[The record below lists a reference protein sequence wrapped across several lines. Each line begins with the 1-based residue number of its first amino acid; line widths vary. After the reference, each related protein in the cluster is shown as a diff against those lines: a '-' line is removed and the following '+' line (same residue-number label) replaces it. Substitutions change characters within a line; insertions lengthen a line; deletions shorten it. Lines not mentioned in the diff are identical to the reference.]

1 MPIRPRMETVVRKLA
16 CIMFTDIVGYS
27 VLSHQN
33 DVLAMEL
40 LQEHR
45 ERLRPLFA
53 RFGGHEIRTIGDA
66 FFLEFSSAVDAVNCA
81 VEMQQSMARWKKLQI
96 RIGIHLGDVM
106 VSDQDLNGDGVNIA
120 ARLQGLARPGGICF
134 SGEVYSQVHNK
145 VQVPIN
151 RHGRAQIKGIKK
163 HIYICRIDFDGENPY
178 RTKRAR
184 LAMWKSRLIS
194 RRVTVTAS
202 VVAGSMAALFA
213 TVSPPMWKAS
223 PSDPYSHA
231 LSAVASDSV
240 GQDSRIAILPFAAIG
255 PQGAGAGDD
264 YILDG
269 MTEEITSSLSR
280 IGSLHVLARSTVLHY
295 RDSGKDPAQI
305 GRELKVG
312 LVLQGSVRRLKEH
325 LRVTVELI
333 DTRSQEN
340 LWSQDFDG
348 TADDLFEIQKLIAL
362 KIASRFRSQAA
373 ATYANWSGK
382 PLLRE
387 SEGRNPASVIP
398 PEHAEHAERADRGLA
413 AERQALRAGAIHAP
427 TREAYLLY
435 LKGRFF
441 IAKRTEEGLRK
452 GLDYFQHSIE
462 KDPAFADAYV
472 GSANAYGLLGYYGY
486 ERPRDAFT
494 ESLRSAESALRL
506 DPRSAEALVTIA
518 AMKGN
523 FERDW
528 ASAETFYRKAL
539 SLNPQYQPGR
549 HWYGTFLIA
558 RGRLDESLRQLRI
571 SLDLD
576 PLSLITNSALGL
588 PAFYSGKW
596 DEALATFKTVEEMDA
611 SFAPNLTW
619 ICRTYLEKHQPQK
632 ALDYCQRA
640 LKISPF
646 HSPTLAAL
654 ARALVA
660 LNRAPEARR
669 ILQQLQSRSKER
681 FVSPYDLAVIHS
693 ALGDSEST
701 FRELARALEERDS
714 YAIYAKMDPALGN
727 LKNDSRFLKILKKAG
742 I

>member
-1 MPIRPRMETVVRKLA
+1 MVRKLA

-33 DVLAMEL
+33 DVLAMTL
-40 LQEHR
+40 LEEHR
-45 ERLRPLFA
+45 DRLRPLFA

-81 VEMQQSMARWKKLQI
+81 VEMQRSMASWKKLQI

-120 ARLQGLARPGGICF
+120 ARLQGLANPGGICF

-145 VQVPIN
+145 VWFPIN

-163 HIYICRIDFDGENPY
+163 HIYICRIDFDGEHPY
-178 RTKRAR
+178 KTKRAR
-184 LAMWKSRLIS
+184 FAMWKSRLIS

-213 TVSPPMWKAS
+213 ALS
-223 PSDPYSHA
+223 PSVWKTPPID
-231 LSAVASDSV
+231 SDSNTLSTV
-240 GQDSRIAILPFAAIG
+240 TSDSAMRDSRIAILPFAAIG
-255 PQGAGAGDD
+255 TQEGGGNDD

-280 IGSLHVLARSTVLHY
+280 IGTLHVLARSSVLHY

-348 TADDLFEIQKLIAL
+348 TSDDLFEIQKSIAL
-362 KIASRFRSQAA
+362 KIASKFRSQA
-373 ATYANWSGK
+373 TTPYADARGK
-382 PLLRE
+382 PFLRK
-387 SEGRNPASVIP
+387 SDGRNPASVIP
-398 PEHAEHAERADRGLA
+398 PEHADHADRGLA
-413 AERQALRAGAIHAP
+413 AERQALSAGAFHTP
-427 TREAYLLY
+427 THEAYLLY

-452 GLDYFQHSIE
+452 GLDYFQQSIE

-528 ASAETFYRKAL
+528 ASAENYYRKAL

-611 SFAPNLTW
+611 TFAPNLTW

-632 ALDYCQRA
+632 ALAYCQRA
-640 LKISPF
+640 RKISPF
-646 HSPTLAAL
+646 HTPTLAAL
-654 ARALVA
+654 ARAWVA
-660 LNRAPEARR
+660 LNHVSEARK
-669 ILQQLQSRSKER
+669 ILQQLQLRSQER

-701 FRELARALEERDS
+701 FRELERALEERDS
-714 YAIYAKMDPALGN
+714 YAIYAKVDPALGN
-727 LKNDSRFLKILKKAG
+727 LKNDPRFLKILKKAG